1 MTAAAAAAL
10 RVVVPARLRP
20 RGARFL
26 FERNLMVYRRTWM
39 IIFSGFFEPL
49 LYLFSL
55 GFGLDDFVG
64 TVKGPGGVRVGY
76 ASYIAPALLAASAMN
91 GPVYDTGNIFFKL
104 RYQRVYDAVLSTP
117 VRARDVAVGETAW
130 ALFRGLIYAMGF
142 LVVIAALGLVHSPW
156 AILALPA
163 VFLIGFSFAGAGVAA
178 ATYMRTWQDFD
189 LIQLVQL
196 PLFLFS
202 ATFYPLSVYP
212 DWLQIV
218 VQLTPLYHAI
228 GLLRALSLGTVGWWQ
243 LVDLGYL
250 LALGLVGIRL
260 SAARIERLLLR

>member
-1 MTAAAAAAL
+1 VSTAAAVL
-10 RVVVPARLRP
+10 RVVVPAPFRP
-20 RGARFL
+20 KGAWFL
-26 FERNLMVYRRTWM
+26 FERNLRVYRRTWM

-64 TVKGPGGVRVGY
+64 TVKAPGGVRVGY

-91 GPVYDTGNIFFKL
+91 GPVYDSGNIFFKL
-104 RYQRVYDAVLSTP
+104 RYARVYDAVLSTP
-117 VRARDVAVGETAW
+117 VRAPDLAIGETAW
-130 ALFRGLIYAMGF
+130 ALFRGLIYAVGF
-142 LVVIAALGLVHSPW
+142 LVVMAALGLVHSFW

-163 VFLIGFSFAGAGVAA
+163 VFLIGFAFAGIGVAA
-178 ATYMRTWQDFD
+178 ATFMRSWQDFD

-202 ATFYPLSVYP
+202 ATFYPISIYP
-212 DWLQIV
+212 EWLQVV

-228 GLLRALSLGTVGWWQ
+228 ELLRALSIGTLGCWQ
-243 LVDLGYL
+243 LVDVAYL
-250 LALGLVGIRL
+250 ALLGLVGIRL
-260 SAARIERLLLR
+260 AAGRIGRLLLR